1 MTNILELRNL
11 KVTKISPEQEAVL
24 VHDCS
29 LYVKAGEALGLV
41 GESGSGKTLS
51 LRAIA
56 GLLPEGLVAEGE
68 LLSGGV
74 DFTTVATGELKSF
87 RTKRI
92 GMIFQSPRAHINPLR
107 TIGDFMTEALI
118 SVAGEKPKDAEKRAI
133 ELLDEVGIPDPAKR
147 MHQRPSELSGGL
159 LQRVMIA
166 ATLAMEPEI
175 LLADEITTALDVTTQ
190 EEVMAVIGELRKN
203 RDLAMLFV
211 THDLALAQAV
221 CDRIT
226 VMKDGRT
233 IETHPSNR
241 ILTDAQDPYTMKLLN
256 AALDIEELSGEFG
269 NTQETT
275 LVSVKDLNKTYQV
288 KKSSGWGKEPFVAVN
303 KISFVLKPGQS
314 LGIVG
319 ESGSGKSTTAR
330 VLCGLE
336 KATSGSVTVKGQS
349 WAKPAK
355 SAGARKSRASVIQM
369 VFQDPYQSLDPRQTV
384 RQCLTEAI
392 TVQNKHARKSTSE
405 LVTELMESVQL
416 STDLL
421 DRRPRMLSGGQRQ
434 RVAIARAL
442 AANPE
447 VLVLDEAVSALDV
460 TTQVEILTLLDRIRR
475 ETNVALLMISHD
487 LTVVRRLCD
496 EVIVMKSGN
505 VEEQGNIAEVL
516 DNPSA
521 EYTKL
526 LLESVPRPGWVPR
539 KRRLAQTSALPTVRA
554 RS

>member
-11 KVTKISPEQEAVL
+11 SVVKRSGEIEEQL

-29 LYVKAGEALGLV
+29 LTVQTGEALGLV

-56 GLLPEGLVAEGE
+56 GLLPSGLTAQGE
-68 LLSGGV
+68 LLSEGV
-74 DFTTVATGELKSF
+74 DFATADPSTLRTF
-87 RTKRI
+87 RTREI

-107 TIGDFMTEALI
+107 TIGDFMTESLI
-118 SVAGEKPKDAEKRAI
+118 HVSGVKASQAQKRAI
-133 ELLDEVGIPDPAKR
+133 ELLDEVGIPNPQKR
-147 MHQRPSELSGGL
+147 MFQRPGELSGGL

-166 ATLAMEPEI
+166 AALAVEPKI

-233 IETHPSNR
+233 IETHPASR
-241 ILTDAQDPYTMKLLN
+241 IIQDATDPYTKKLLN
-256 AALDIEELSGEFG
+256 AALDIGELSGDFSNRAESAVITVQ
-269 NTQETT
+269 N
-275 LVSVKDLNKTYQV
+275 LKKTFQV
-288 KKSSGWGKEPFVAVN
+288 KRASGWGRESFVAVDD
-303 KISFVLKPGQS
+303 ISFALKPGQS

-336 KATSGSVTVKGQS
+336 KATSGTVTVKGES
-349 WAKPAK
+349 WHRPAR
-355 SAGARKSRASVIQM
+355 SARVRRERAAVIQM

-384 RQCLTEAI
+384 RQCLTEA
-392 TVQNKHARKSTSE
+392 VQVQSREKSIDLSAR
-405 LVTELMESVQL
+405 VNELMASVQL
-416 STDLL
+416 SADLL

-442 AANPE
+442 AADPE

-460 TTQVEILTLLDRIRR
+460 TTQVEILSLLDRIRR
-475 ETNVALLMISHD
+475 ETNVSLLMISHD

-496 EVIVMKSGN
+496 EVIVMRSGK
-505 VEEQGNIAEVL
+505 VEEQGDIAEVL
-516 DNPSA
+516 DNPRA
-521 EYTKL
+521 EYTRL
-526 LLESVPRPGWVPR
+526 LLDSVPRPGWVPR
-539 KRRLAQTSALPTVRA
+539 KRRLTNTSLLPTLDTWR
-554 RS
+554 